1 MKNVF
6 KCTMKCLN
14 VNQESIHMNEETER
28 EKKQLLK
35 VSHWNYV
42 DGNGEG

>member
-1 MKNVF
+1 MFKNMKNDF

-28 EKKQLLK
+28 AKK
-35 VSHWNYV
+35 N
-42 DGNGEG
+42 NF